1 MTSELGTH
9 DFITDLKGVGRN
21 GVITE
26 KPYTESRRVGT
37 KPEEKYRR
45 HIKVEG
51 VLV

>member
-1 MTSELGTH
+1 M
-9 DFITDLKGVGRN
+9 GVGRN

-26 KPYTESRRVGT
+26 KPYTERRVGT
-37 KPEEKYRR
+37 KPEEKYRT